1 VDKTRNTQPQ
11 KRRRKLYLGAAILA
25 GVSFTA
31 FVFSLDLTT
40 LRVDRENLRIGTV
53 VRGEF
58 EIKVSGNGTLQPV
71 NVESLTSRVEG
82 RVTQI
87 HLKPGAR
94 VEQGEPLVSL
104 SSPTLITALE
114 DARAALTGGRARLTA
129 RQGELEAQLLD
140 LRAAVLSA
148 EFAWQSSNLEL
159 WAETQLMALP
169 NSPITEVQFKRTQL
183 EESQREET
191 LAIER
196 ERMALSRK
204 NVQAQLAA
212 EQAQV
217 SQLEKALEQ
226 ASANAEALTL
236 RAGMSGIVQS
246 LPLEIGQQVSAGSQV
261 ARIAN
266 QQQLYAELEIP
277 ATQAS
282 ELAVGQAVEVDTR
295 NGVVEGTVSRVDPS
309 VINGTVVVDV
319 SLPSELPRGS
329 RPALRVDGII
339 YITRLGN
346 TLSVGK
352 PSYVKE
358 DSRTQLFRLDTQGRY
373 AERIAVNLGKAS
385 VNRIQ
390 VADGLKPGDRIILSD
405 SRDWQDR
412 DRIYL
417 N

>member
-1 VDKTRNTQPQ
+1 VDTTRNTQPQ
-11 KRRRKLYLGAAILA
+11 KRRRKLWVGAAVLA
-25 GVSFTA
+25 GISFTA
-31 FVFSLDLTT
+31 FVFSMDFTT

-58 EIKVSGNGTLQPV
+58 EIKVSGNGTLEPV
-71 NVESLTSRVEG
+71 NVESLASRVEG

-87 HLKPGAR
+87 HLKPGAQI
-94 VEQGEPLVSL
+94 EQGEPLVSL

-140 LRAAVLSA
+140 LRSAVLRA
-148 EFAWQSSNLEL
+148 EFAWKSSNLEL
-159 WAETQLMALP
+159 WAETKLMALP
-169 NSPITEVQFKRTQL
+169 NTPITEVQYKRTQL
-183 EESQREET
+183 EETQWRET
-191 LAIER
+191 LVIER
-196 ERMALSRK
+196 ERMVLTRK

-212 EQAQV
+212 EQARV
-217 SQLEKALEQ
+217 SQLQKALEQ
-226 ASANAEALTL
+226 ASINAEALIL

-295 NGVVEGTVSRVDPS
+295 NGVVDGTISRVAPS

-319 SLPSELPRGS
+319 SLPVDLPKGS

-339 YITRLGN
+339 YITRLSN

-358 DSRTQLFRLDTQGRY
+358 DSRTHLFRLDVQGRY

-390 VADGLKPGDRIILSD
+390 VADGLESGDRIILSD

>member
-1 VDKTRNTQPQ
+1 MDKTRNTQPQ
-11 KRRRKLYLGAAILA
+11 KRRRKLWIGFAILA
-25 GVSFTA
+25 GISFTA
-31 FVFSLDLTT
+31 FVFSLDFTS
-40 LRVDRENLRIGTV
+40 LRVDRENLRIGIV

-58 EIKVSGNGTLQPV
+58 EIKVSGNGTLEPV
-71 NVESLTSRVEG
+71 NVESLASRVAG

-87 HLKPGAR
+87 HLKPGAQI
-94 VEQGEPLVSL
+94 EQGQPLVSL
-104 SSPTLITALE
+104 SNPTLITALE

-129 RQGELEAQLLD
+129 RQGELEAQQLD

-148 EFAWQSSNLEL
+148 KFAWQSSDLEL
-159 WAETQLMALP
+159 RAETKLMALP
-169 NSPITEVQFKRTQL
+169 NPPITKIQYQRTQL
-183 EESQREET
+183 EVAQRRET

-196 ERMALSRK
+196 ERMALTQK

-226 ASANAEALTL
+226 ANTDVEALTL

-282 ELAVGQAVEVDTR
+282 ELAVGQTVEVDTR
-295 NGVVEGTVSRVDPS
+295 NGVVEGSISRVDPS

-319 SLPSELPRGS
+319 SLPNELPKGS

-339 YITRLGN
+339 YITRLSN

-358 DSRTQLFRLDTQGRY
+358 DSRTQLFRLDAQGRY

-390 VADGLKPGDRIILSD
+390 VVDGLKPGDRIILSD

-412 DRIYL
+412 DKINL

>member
-1 VDKTRNTQPQ
+1 MDKTRNTQLH
-11 KRRRKLYLGAAILA
+11 KSRRKLWIGGAILA
-25 GVSFTA
+25 GISFIA
-31 FVFSLDLTT
+31 FMISLDFTT
-40 LRVDRENLRIGTV
+40 MRVDRETLRIGTV

-58 EIKVSGNGTLQPV
+58 EIKVSGNGTLEPV
-71 NVESLTSRVEG
+71 NVESLASRVAG

-87 HLKPGAR
+87 HLKPGAQI
-94 VEQGEPLVSL
+94 EKGEPLVSL

-148 EFAWQSSNLEL
+148 EFASQSSNLEL
-159 WAETQLMALP
+159 WAETKLMALP
-169 NSPITEVQFKRTQL
+169 SSPITEVQYKRTQL
-183 EESQREET
+183 EATQRQET

-196 ERMALSRK
+196 ERMTLTRE

-217 SQLEKALEQ
+217 SQLEKALDQ
-226 ASANAEALTL
+226 ASTNVEALTL

-246 LPLEIGQQVSAGSQV
+246 LPLEIGQQVNAGSQV

-266 QQQLYAELEIP
+266 QQKLYAELEIP

-282 ELAVGQAVEVDTR
+282 ELAAGQAVEVDTR
-295 NGVVEGTVSRVDPS
+295 NGVVAGTVSRVDPS

-319 SLPSELPRGS
+319 SLPNKLPRGS

-339 YITRLGN
+339 YITRLDN

-373 AERIAVNLGKAS
+373 AERIAVKLGKAS

-390 VADGLKPGDRIILSD
+390 VVDGLEPGDRIILSD

-412 DRIYL
+412 DKIYL

>member
-1 VDKTRNTQPQ
+1 MDKTRNTQAQ
-11 KRRRKLYLGAAILA
+11 KRRRKLWTGVAILA
-25 GVSFTA
+25 SISFTA
-31 FVFSLDLTT
+31 FVFSLDFTT

-58 EIKVSGNGTLQPV
+58 EIKVSGNGTLEPV
-71 NVESLTSRVEG
+71 NVESLASRVEG

-87 HLKPGAR
+87 HLKPGAQI
-94 VEQGEPLVSL
+94 EQGEPLVSL

-169 NSPITEVQFKRTQL
+169 NSPITQVQYKRTQL
-183 EESQREET
+183 EETQRQET

-196 ERMALSRK
+196 ERMALTRK

-212 EQAQV
+212 ERAQV

-226 ASANAEALTL
+226 ASTNAEALTL

-295 NGVVEGTVSRVDPS
+295 NGIVKGTISRVDPS

-319 SLPSELPRGS
+319 SLPNELPRGS

-358 DSRTQLFRLDTQGRY
+358 DSRTQLFRLDAQGRY

-390 VADGLKPGDRIILSD
+390 VTDGLKPGDRIILSD

-412 DRIYL
+412 DRIHL

>member
-1 VDKTRNTQPQ
+1 VDTTRNTQPQ
-11 KRRRKLYLGAAILA
+11 ERRRKLWIGGSILA
-25 GVSFTA
+25 GISFAA
-31 FVFSLDLTT
+31 FVFSLDFTT

-53 VRGEF
+53 VLGDF
-58 EIKVSGNGTLQPV
+58 EIRVSGNGTLEPV
-71 NVESLTSRVEG
+71 NVESLASRVAG

-87 HLKPGAR
+87 HLKPGAQI
-94 VEQGEPLVSL
+94 EQGEPLISL

-148 EFAWQSSNLEL
+148 EFAWKSSNLEH
-159 WAETQLMALP
+159 WAETKLMALP
-169 NSPITEVQFKRTQL
+169 NPPITEVQYKRTQL
-183 EESQREET
+183 EVTQRKET

-196 ERMALSRK
+196 ERMALTQK
-204 NVQAQLAA
+204 NVHAQLAA

-226 ASANAEALTL
+226 ANTNVEALTL

-246 LPLEIGQQVSAGSQV
+246 LPLEIGQQVSAGSHV

-277 ATQAS
+277 ATQAA
-282 ELAVGQAVEVDTR
+282 ELAVGQTVEVDTR
-295 NGVVEGTVSRVDPS
+295 NGVVEGSISRVDPS

-319 SLPSELPRGS
+319 SLPNVLPKGS

-339 YITRLGN
+339 YITRLSN

-358 DSRTQLFRLDTQGRY
+358 DSRTQLFRLDAQGHY

-390 VADGLKPGDRIILSD
+390 VVDGLKPGDRIILSD

-412 DRIYL
+412 DKINL